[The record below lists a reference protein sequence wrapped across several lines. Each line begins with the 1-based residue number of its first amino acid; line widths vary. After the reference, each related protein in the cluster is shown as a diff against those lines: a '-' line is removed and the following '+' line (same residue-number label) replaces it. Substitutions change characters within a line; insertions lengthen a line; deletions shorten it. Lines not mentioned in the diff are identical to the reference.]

1 MTDKDYVKPPKKDV
15 AANKEYVQP
24 PKKDASVNKDYVQPP
39 KKDELFTNSTNNESF
54 YESLNSNEQ
63 TLEAQDKGESFLQ
76 SIKNHLAPEYRE
88 EYNVRRFFGCLMV
101 FLLLFGGSGA
111 ILFSLGGL
119 FTLVWTFLA
128 WEFWH
133 YSFWSYNRG
142 FINNFLQNIIYFG
155 SFSSLLGRAILQNFL
170 VLLWV
175 SFIAPISG
183 FLAWRQAV
191 RHHRPLTIDNERTR
205 VWRD

>member
-1 MTDKDYVKPPKKDV
+1 MADKDYVQPPKKYV
-15 AANKEYVQP
+15 NVNKIYVQP
-24 PKKDASVNKDYVQPP
+24 PKKDASVNKEYVQPP
-39 KKDELFTNSTNNESF
+39 KKDELFTNSMNNENI
-54 YESLNSNEQ
+54 YESPNSNEQ
-63 TLEAQDKGESFLQ
+63 TLEGQDKGESFLQ

-101 FLLLFGGSGA
+101 FLILFGGSGA

-119 FTLVWTFLA
+119 ITLVWTFLA